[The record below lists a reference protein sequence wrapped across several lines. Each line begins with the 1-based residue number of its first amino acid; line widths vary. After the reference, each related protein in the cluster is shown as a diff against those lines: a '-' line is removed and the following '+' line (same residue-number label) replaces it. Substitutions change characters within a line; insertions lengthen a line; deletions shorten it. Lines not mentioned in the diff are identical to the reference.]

1 MKKREILRGGR
12 SFRNILT
19 SGERFESRLV
29 RAFCVLNKK
38 HDVALKVGVAVSSNV
53 GRAVRR
59 NRLKRLMREAIS
71 GEKISLVTA
80 LEKVQLHASLVF
92 LFVGMKD
99 PGIERVKLELLQ
111 QELKMLC
118 GVLLKRVAAGQ
129 TL

>member
-19 SGERFESRLV
+19 SGECFESRLV
-29 RAFCVLNKK
+29 RAFCVLSRK

-99 PGIERVKLELLQ
+99 IGTERVKLELLQ
-111 QELKMLC
+111 QDVKVLYG
-118 GVLLKRVAAGQ
+118 GVLKRVAAGQ

>member
-19 SGERFESRLV
+19 SGERFESHLV
-29 RAFCVLNKK
+29 RAFCVLSRK
-38 HDVALKVGVAVSSNV
+38 HDVALRVGVAVSSNV
-53 GRAVRR
+53 GRAVQR

-99 PGIERVKLELLQ
+99 IGAERVKLELLQ
-111 QELKMLC
+111 QEIKMLY
-118 GVLLKRVAAGQ
+118 GVVLKRVAAGR